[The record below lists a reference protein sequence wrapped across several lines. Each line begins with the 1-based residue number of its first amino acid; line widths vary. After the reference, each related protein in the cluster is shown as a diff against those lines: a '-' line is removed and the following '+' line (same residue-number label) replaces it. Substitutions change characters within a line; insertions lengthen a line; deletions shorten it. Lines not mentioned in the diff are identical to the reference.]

1 MKAIA
6 ASEFLPGVGVGAKS
20 RTLLWLRLRVLFRR
34 HALDR
39 ELAEGLAAE
48 AERGRALRA
57 RQLIEPEHCRR
68 LANTLRDLIAHA
80 ESPPRATFSS
90 AIPVRRELV
99 LIWRDAFLD
108 LAARLEQPGQANAIG
123 VARVLRLLTDGAGPL
138 FSPYSEQLMDEA
150 LRWIADAFP
159 EPGPEPFEAA
169 GLAALQQS
177 VQ

>member
-1 MKAIA
+1 MKTIA
-6 ASEFLPGVGVGAKS
+6 ASEFLPGVGVGAQS
-20 RTLLWLRLRVLFRR
+20 RTPLLLRLRVLFRR

-48 AERGRALRA
+48 AARGRALRA

-68 LANTLRDLIAHA
+68 LAVTLRDLVAHA
-80 ESPPRATFSS
+80 ESPPRAAFSS
-90 AIPVRRELV
+90 ALPVRRELV

-108 LAARLEQPGQANAIG
+108 LAARLVQPGHTNATG

-138 FSPYSEQLMDEA
+138 FNPYSEQLMDEA
-150 LRWIADAFP
+150 LRWIAEAFP
-159 EPGPEPFEAA
+159 ELGPERFEAA

-177 VQ
+177 VR

>member
-1 MKAIA
+1 MKTIS

-20 RTLLWLRLRVLFRR
+20 RTPLGLRLRVLFRR

-48 AERGRALRA
+48 AARDRALRA
-57 RQLIEPEHCRR
+57 RQLIEPENCRR
-68 LANTLRDLIAHA
+68 LAHTLRDLVAHA
-80 ESPPRATFSS
+80 ESPPRAAFSS
-90 AIPVRRELV
+90 AIPVSRELV

-108 LAARLEQPGQANAIG
+108 LAARLEQPGYANATG

-138 FSPYSEQLMDEA
+138 FNPYSEQLMDEA
-150 LRWIADAFP
+150 LHWIADAFP
-159 EPGPEPFEAA
+159 ELGPEPFEAA

-177 VQ
+177 VR